1 MSNVAPFA
9 NPYNARV
16 NPLEVSEQAN
26 TAMTYHGG
34 AIACNGKIVGRI
46 KDWTPGKFERN
57 LTEIREIS
65 NTTWGVPVDNVPGIS
80 SGYSVSF
87 TRTEVWQQELET
99 VLGFGATFNSLADQT
114 RPFEAFEYLYRGTT
128 PYRVWLYK
136 GCWFTNKSPN
146 SWSAS
151 GDGVIEVSCEFGYV
165 VRHKVSG

>member
-1 MSNVAPFA
+1 MSNISPFP

-26 TAMTYHGG
+26 TTMTYHGG
-34 AIACNGKIVGRI
+34 AIACNGRVIGRI
-46 KDWTPGKFERN
+46 KDWTPGKYERTV
-57 LTEIREIS
+57 TEVREVS
-65 NTTWGVPVDNVPGIS
+65 NTTWGVPVDNVPGNS

-99 VLGFGATFNSLADQT
+99 VLGYGATWASLADQT
-114 RPFEAFEYLYRGTT
+114 RPFEAFEYLFRGQT

-146 SWSAS
+146 QWSAS
-151 GDGVIEVSCEFGYV
+151 GDGIIEVACEFAYV
-165 VRHKVSG
+165 VRHRVTG